1 MRSPAVSGRPPVRM
15 NMTPMIDVT
24 FQLILFFILAG
35 HLAQQESPV
44 DLRLPPATTGEKAE
58 ESDTR
63 RIVINITPNSRILVG
78 GRSVDEAG
86 LRSILEAEAD
96 RHEDLEVRIR
106 TDRQVPYATVGPVLV
121 SCAKAGIWN
130 VSFSVVEDR

>member
-1 MRSPAVSGRPPVRM
+1 MRSPAVAGRPSVRM

-35 HLAQQESPV
+35 HLAQQESLV
-44 DLRLPPATTGEKAE
+44 DLQLPPATTGEKAR
-58 ESDTR
+58 ESRTR

-78 GRSVDEAG
+78 GRVVDEAG
-86 LRSILEAEAD
+86 LRGILEAEAE

-106 TDRQVPYATVGPVLV
+106 TDRQVPYGTVGPVLV
-121 SCAKAGIWN
+121 CCAQAGIWN